1 MEGFSCNRP
10 RPFFCDRALAA
21 ELKSASSV
29 LADDARLIALRKL
42 ARSYRDAAPA
52 LFLVEQVDLYAHAP
66 HISHM
71 KLRNR
76 VPAYEA
82 IMPARVARNAT
93 KEANREIR

>member
-21 ELKSASSV
+21 ELKAASAV
-29 LADDARLIALRKL
+29 LAEDARLAALRKL

-52 LFLVEQVDLYAHAP
+52 LFLVEQVDLY
-66 HISHM
+66 SHTPQITHL

-76 VPAYEA
+76 VPVYET
-82 IMPARVARNAT
+82 IMPARVARTPT
-93 KEANREIR
+93 KEMKP